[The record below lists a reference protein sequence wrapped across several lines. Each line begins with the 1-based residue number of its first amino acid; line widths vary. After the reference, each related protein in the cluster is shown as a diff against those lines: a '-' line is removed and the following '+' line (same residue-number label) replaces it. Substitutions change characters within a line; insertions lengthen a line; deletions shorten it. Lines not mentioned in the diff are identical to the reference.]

1 MYNLNIAVRIS
12 VEGLSVMSDTET
24 TTHSASQTPHPM
36 RWPALGLLGMAQL
49 MLILDITVV
58 AIALPHMGAELGL
71 DRAALT
77 WVVSGY
83 ALTFG
88 SLMLLGGRAA
98 DLFGPKR
105 VVLAGLA
112 IFTAASLAA
121 GLATGAPLLLAARI
135 AQGAGAA
142 MLSPAALSAVVRLF
156 DGDERNRALGIW
168 SALGGGGA
176 ALGVLVGGL
185 ITAGPGWAW
194 VFFVNV
200 PVGVIVFVLLA
211 WILPH
216 LPRAAAGSLDIPGAA
231 LVAAATGA
239 LIYALIRA
247 GDHGWVNAA
256 TIALVAAAAAAY
268 AAFAAWQRRAAA
280 PLMDLRLLGR
290 RPVVAGIFVIAVA
303 TALMVGVFF
312 LGSFYLQERQGHS
325 ALMTG
330 VLFLPVALLTMA
342 AATVAGTL
350 IGRMGARLLAVA
362 AMAVAAAGFLV
373 PVLWSGTTAMVTG
386 VSVAAAGLGALFV
399 VASTTALASVAPHEA
414 GVTSGIVSTF
424 HEFGASVGA
433 AAASTAAASSIA
445 VHTGVARAASGF
457 DNAFLAAT
465 GTAAASAVIAL
476 WLIPAKTK

>member
-1 MYNLNIAVRIS
+1 
-12 VEGLSVMSDTET
+12 MSDTET
-24 TTHSASQTPHPM
+24 TSPHAPGAPHPQ
-36 RWPALGLLGMAQL
+36 RWPVLGLLGLAQL

-58 AIALPHMGAELGL
+58 AIALPHMGTELGL

-83 ALTFG
+83 ALAFG

-98 DLFGPKR
+98 DLFGAKR
-105 VVLAGLA
+105 VVLAGL
-112 IFTAASLAA
+112 ILFTAASLAA
-121 GLATGAPLLLAARI
+121 GLATGAPLLLCARI

-142 MLSPAALSAVVRLF
+142 MLSPAALSVVVRLF

-176 ALGVLVGGL
+176 ALGVLLGGL

-200 PVGVIVFVLLA
+200 PVGLVVLVALA
-211 WILPH
+211 RILPD
-216 LPRAAAGSLDIPGAA
+216 LPRASSGSLDVPGAT
-231 LVAAATGA
+231 LVAAATSA

-247 GDHGWVNAA
+247 GDHGWLNAVSL
-256 TIALVAAAAAAY
+256 ALFAFAAVTY
-268 AAFAAWQRRAAA
+268 TAFAAWQRRASA

-290 RPVVAGIFVIAVA
+290 RPVTAGIFVIAVA

-312 LGSFYLQERQGHS
+312 LGSFYLQNHQGHG

-330 VLFLPVALLTMA
+330 VLFLPVALVTTA
-342 AATVAGTL
+342 AATAAGRV
-350 IGRMGARLLAVA
+350 IGPLGARVLAAVA
-362 AMAVAAAGFLV
+362 LLIAAAGLLV
-373 PVLWSGTTAMVTG
+373 PVLWSGTTAMVAG

-399 VASTTALASVAPHEA
+399 VASATVLGSVAPHEA

-424 HEFGASVGA
+424 HEFGAAAGAAAVSSA
-433 AAASTAAASSIA
+433 AAASIAGHTGATTAAGFDDAFLVA
-445 VHTGVARAASGF
+445 TGVAA
-457 DNAFLAAT
+457 L
-465 GTAAASAVIAL
+465 SAVLAM
-476 WLIPAKTK
+476 WLIPPKSE

>member
-1 MYNLNIAVRIS
+1 
-12 VEGLSVMSDTET
+12 MSDTET
-24 TTHSASQTPHPM
+24 TTTRAPDAPHPL
-36 RWPALGLLGMAQL
+36 RWTALGLLGLAQL

-58 AIALPHMGAELGL
+58 AIALPDMGTELDLG
-71 DRAALT
+71 RAALT

-112 IFTAASLAA
+112 VFTAASLAA

-135 AQGAGAA
+135 AQGVGAA
-142 MLSPAALSAVVRLF
+142 MLSPAALSVVVRLF

-176 ALGVLVGGL
+176 ALGVLLGGL

-194 VFFVNV
+194 VFFINV
-200 PVGVIVFVLLA
+200 PVGLVVLVSLA
-211 WILPH
+211 RILPS
-216 LPRAAAGSLDIPGAA
+216 LPRAASGSLDIPGAA

-247 GDHGWVNAA
+247 GDHGWLNTV
-256 TIALVAAAAAAY
+256 TVALVAASAVGY
-268 AAFAAWQRRAAA
+268 AAFALWQRRAAA

-290 RPVVAGIFVIAVA
+290 RVVAGTFVIAVT
-303 TALMVGVFF
+303 TALMVGAFF
-312 LGSFYLQERQGHS
+312 LGSFYLQNRQGHG

-342 AATVAGTL
+342 AAAASGRV
-350 IGRMGARLLAVA
+350 IGRLGARLLAVLA
-362 AMAVAAAGFLV
+362 LAIAAAGFLV

-399 VASTTALASVAPHEA
+399 VASATALASVAPHEA

-424 HEFGASVGA
+424 HEFGAAAGA
-433 AAASTAAASSIA
+433 AAVSSAAATSIA
-445 VHTGVARAASGF
+445 AHTSAQTASGF
-457 DNAFLAAT
+457 DDAFLVATSMAAV
-465 GTAAASAVIAL
+465 SAVIVL
-476 WLIPAKTK
+476 WLIPAKQQ

>member
-1 MYNLNIAVRIS
+1 
-12 VEGLSVMSDTET
+12 
-24 TTHSASQTPHPM
+24 
-36 RWPALGLLGMAQL
+36 
-49 MLILDITVV
+49 
-58 AIALPHMGAELGL
+58 
-71 DRAALT
+71 
-77 WVVSGY
+77 
-83 ALTFG
+83 
-88 SLMLLGGRAA
+88 
-98 DLFGPKR
+98 
-105 VVLAGLA
+105 
-112 IFTAASLAA
+112 
-121 GLATGAPLLLAARI
+121 
-135 AQGAGAA
+135 

>member
-1 MYNLNIAVRIS
+1 
-12 VEGLSVMSDTET
+12 MSGTET
-24 TTHSASQTPHPM
+24 TSTHVLGAPYPR
-36 RWPALGLLGMAQL
+36 RWPVLGLLGLAQL

-58 AIALPHMGAELGL
+58 AIALPDMGAELEL

-98 DLFGPKR
+98 DLFGAKR
-105 VVLAGLA
+105 IVLAGLA
-112 IFTAASLAA
+112 LFTAASLAA
-121 GLATGAPLLLAARI
+121 GLATGAPLLLTARI

-142 MLSPAALSAVVRLF
+142 MLSPAALSVVVRLF

-176 ALGVLVGGL
+176 ALGVLLGGL

-200 PVGVIVFVLLA
+200 PVGLVVLVVLTR
-211 WILPH
+211 ILPT
-216 LPRAAAGSLDIPGAA
+216 LPRAAAGSLDVPGAA

-239 LIYALIRA
+239 LIYALVRA
-247 GDHGWVNAA
+247 GDHGWLNALSLSLLA
-256 TIALVAAAAAAY
+256 FAAAAY
-268 AAFAAWQRRAAA
+268 AGFAAWQRRAPA
-280 PLMDLRLLGR
+280 PLMNLRLLGR

-312 LGSFYLQERQGHS
+312 LGSFYLQNHQGHG
-325 ALMTG
+325 ALTTG
-330 VLFLPVALLTMA
+330 LLFLPVTLLTMA
-342 AATVAGTL
+342 AATAAGRVIGL
-350 IGRMGARLLAVA
+350 IGARPLAAAALL
-362 AMAVAAAGFLV
+362 VAAAGFLV

-386 VSVAAAGLGALFV
+386 VSIAAAGLGALFV
-399 VASTTALASVAPHEA
+399 VASATALGSVAPHEA

-424 HEFGASVGA
+424 HEFGASAGA
-433 AAASTAAASSIA
+433 AAVSSAAAAGITA
-445 VHTGVARAASGF
+445 HTGATVSGF
-457 DNAFLAAT
+457 DDAFLVAA
-465 GTAAASAVIAL
+465 GVAAVSAVVAM
-476 WLIPAKTK
+476 WLIPSMNE

>member
-1 MYNLNIAVRIS
+1 
-12 VEGLSVMSDTET
+12 MSDTET
-24 TTHSASQTPHPM
+24 TTTHAPKEPHPL
-36 RWPALGLLGMAQL
+36 RWTALGLLGLAQL

-58 AIALPHMGAELGL
+58 AIALPHMGAELDL

-98 DLFGPKR
+98 DLFGAKQ

-112 IFTAASLAA
+112 VFTAASLAA
-121 GLATGAPLLLAARI
+121 GLATDAPLLLGARI

-142 MLSPAALSAVVRLF
+142 LLSPAALSVVVRLF

-176 ALGVLVGGL
+176 ALGVLLGGL

-200 PVGVIVFVLLA
+200 PVGLVVLVALA
-211 WILPH
+211 RILPP
-216 LPRAAAGSLDIPGAA
+216 LPRVATGSLDVPGAV

-247 GDHGWVNAA
+247 GDHGWLDAV
-256 TIALVAAAAAAY
+256 TLTLVAASAAAY
-268 AAFAAWQRRAAA
+268 AAFAAWQHRAAA
-280 PLMDLRLLGR
+280 PLMDLRLLSR
-290 RPVVAGIFVIAVA
+290 RPVVAGTFVIAVT
-303 TALMVGVFF
+303 TALMVGAFF
-312 LGSFYLQERQGHS
+312 LGSFYLQNHQGHG

-330 VLFLPVALLTMA
+330 VLFLPVALVTMA
-342 AATVAGTL
+342 AATTAGRV
-350 IGRMGARLLAVA
+350 IGRLGARSLAALALAVA
-362 AMAVAAAGFLV
+362 ASGFLL
-373 PVLWSGTTAMVTG
+373 PVLWSGTAAMVTG
-386 VSVAAAGLGALFV
+386 VSIAAAGLGALFV
-399 VASTTALASVAPHEA
+399 VAAATALSSVAPHEA
-414 GVTSGIVSTF
+414 GVASGIVSTF

-433 AAASTAAASSIA
+433 AAVSSAAASSIA
-445 VHTGVARAASGF
+445 VHTADQAASGF
-457 DNAFLAAT
+457 DDAFLVAT
-465 GTAAASAVIAL
+465 GVAALSAVIAL
-476 WLIPAKTK
+476 WLIPTKNT

>member
-1 MYNLNIAVRIS
+1 
-12 VEGLSVMSDTET
+12 MSDTET
-24 TTHSASQTPHPM
+24 TTRAPDAPHPL
-36 RWPALGLLGMAQL
+36 RRPVLGLLGLAQL

-58 AIALPHMGAELGL
+58 AIALPHMGADLDL

-105 VVLAGLA
+105 VVLTGLVV
-112 IFTAASLAA
+112 FTAASLAA
-121 GLATGAPLLLAARI
+121 GLADGAALLLTARI

-142 MLSPAALSAVVRLF
+142 MISPAALSIVVRLF

-176 ALGVLVGGL
+176 ALGVLLGGL
-185 ITAGPGWAW
+185 ITAGPGWTW

-200 PVGVIVFVLLA
+200 PVGLAVLVALA
-211 WILPH
+211 RMLPD
-216 LPRAAAGSLDIPGAA
+216 LPRAATGSLDIPGAA
-231 LVAAATGA
+231 LVAVATGA

-247 GDHGWVNAA
+247 GDHGWLDAV
-256 TIALVAAAAAAY
+256 TLVLAVAAAAAY

-290 RPVVAGIFVIAVA
+290 RPVVAGAFVIAVT
-303 TALMVGVFF
+303 TALMVGAFF
-312 LGSFYLQERQGHS
+312 LGSFYLQNLQGHG
-325 ALMTG
+325 ALTTG
-330 VLFLPVALLTMA
+330 VLFLPVALLTMV
-342 AATVAGTL
+342 AATVAGRV
-350 IGRMGARLLAVA
+350 IGLLGARLLATIA
-362 AMAVAAAGFLV
+362 LAVVGAGFLV
-373 PVLWSGTTAMVTG
+373 PVLWSGTVAMVSG

-399 VASTTALASVAPHEA
+399 AASATALAGVAPQEA

-433 AAASTAAASSIA
+433 AAVSSAAATSIA
-445 VHTGVARAASGF
+445 ARTGTPAAGFDDAFLVATGVAAV
-457 DNAFLAAT
+457 
-465 GTAAASAVIAL
+465 SAVIAL
-476 WLIPAKTK
+476 WLIPAKNARADRGGA

>member
-1 MYNLNIAVRIS
+1 
-12 VEGLSVMSDTET
+12 MSDAET
-24 TTHSASQTPHPM
+24 TTTRAPDAPHPL
-36 RWPALGLLGMAQL
+36 RWTALGLLGLAQL

-58 AIALPHMGAELGL
+58 AIALPDMGDELGL
-71 DRAALT
+71 GRATLT

-105 VVLAGLA
+105 IVLAGLA
-112 IFTAASLAA
+112 MFTGASLAA
-121 GLATGAPLLLAARI
+121 GLATGAPLLLTARS

-142 MLSPAALSAVVRLF
+142 MLSPAALSVVVRLF
-156 DGDERNRALGIW
+156 DGEERNRALGIW

-176 ALGVLVGGL
+176 ALGVLLGGL

-200 PVGVIVFVLLA
+200 PVGLIILLA
-211 WILPH
+211 LARILPS
-216 LPRAAAGSLDIPGAA
+216 LPRAGTGSLDIAGAV

-239 LIYALIRA
+239 LIYSLIRA
-247 GDHGWVNAA
+247 GDHGWLDLLTVALAA
-256 TIALVAAAAAAY
+256 SAAALY
-268 AAFAAWQRRAAA
+268 ASFAVRQRRAAA

-290 RPVVAGIFVIAVA
+290 RPVVAGTFVIAVT
-303 TALMVGVFF
+303 TALMVGAFF
-312 LGSFYLQERQGHS
+312 LGSFYLQNRQGHG

-342 AATVAGTL
+342 AAAAAGRV
-350 IGRMGARLLAVA
+350 IGRLGARLLAV
-362 AMAVAAAGFLV
+362 MSLAVAAAGFLV
-373 PVLWSGTTAMVTG
+373 PVLGSGTAAMVTG

-399 VASTTALASVAPHEA
+399 VASATALAGVAPHEA

-424 HEFGASVGA
+424 HEFGAAAGAAAVSSA
-433 AAASTAAASSIA
+433 AAASIAARTGAQTAA
-445 VHTGVARAASGF
+445 GF
-457 DNAFLAAT
+457 ENAFLVAA
-465 GTAAASAVIAL
+465 GLAAVSGVIAR
-476 WLIPAKTK
+476 WLIPAEHE

>member
-1 MYNLNIAVRIS
+1 
-12 VEGLSVMSDTET
+12 MSDTET
-24 TTHSASQTPHPM
+24 TGTHAPETPHPR
-36 RWPALGLLGMAQL
+36 RWPVLGLLGLAQL

-58 AIALPHMGAELGL
+58 AIALPHMGTELDL

-98 DLFGPKR
+98 DLFGAKR

-112 IFTAASLAA
+112 VFTAASLAA

-142 MLSPAALSAVVRLF
+142 LLSPAALSVVVRLF

-176 ALGVLVGGL
+176 ALGVLLGGL
-185 ITAGPGWAW
+185 LTAGPGWAW

-200 PVGVIVFVLLA
+200 PVGLIVLVVLA
-211 WILPH
+211 RILPR
-216 LPRAAAGSLDIPGAA
+216 LPRAASGPLDMPGAA

-247 GDHGWVNAA
+247 GDHGWLNAL
-256 TIALVAAAAAAY
+256 TLALFIFAAAAY
-268 AAFAAWQRRAAA
+268 TAFAAWQRRAAA

-312 LGSFYLQERQGHS
+312 LGSFYLQNHQNHG

-342 AATVAGTL
+342 AATAA
-350 IGRMGARLLAVA
+350 GRMLGRLGARSPAAVA
-362 AMAVAAAGFLV
+362 LLVAAAGFLV
-373 PVLWSGTTAMVTG
+373 PVLWSGTAAMVAG
-386 VSVAAAGLGALFV
+386 VSVTAAGLGALFV
-399 VASTTALASVAPHEA
+399 VASATALGSVAPHEA

-424 HEFGASVGA
+424 HEFGASAGA
-433 AAASTAAASSIA
+433 AAVSSAAAAGIA
-445 VHTGVARAASGF
+445 GHTGTRATSGF
-457 DNAFLAAT
+457 DDAFLLAA
-465 GTAAASAVIAL
+465 GVAALSAVIAL
-476 WLIPAKTK
+476 WLIPSRSE

>member
-1 MYNLNIAVRIS
+1 
-12 VEGLSVMSDTET
+12 MSDTET
-24 TTHSASQTPHPM
+24 TTTRAPDAPHPL
-36 RWPALGLLGMAQL
+36 RWPILGLLGLAQL

-58 AIALPHMGAELGL
+58 AIALPDMGAELDL

-98 DLFGPKR
+98 DLFGPKQ

-112 IFTAASLAA
+112 VFTTASLAA
-121 GLATGAPLLLAARI
+121 GLATGAPLLLVARI

-142 MLSPAALSAVVRLF
+142 MLSPAALSVVVRLF

-176 ALGVLVGGL
+176 ALGVLLGGL

-200 PVGVIVFVLLA
+200 PVGLIVLVSLA
-211 WILPH
+211 RILPR
-216 LPRAAAGSLDIPGAA
+216 LPRAGTGSLDIPGAA
-231 LVAAATGA
+231 LVAASTGA

-247 GDHGWVNAA
+247 GDHGWLNTV
-256 TIALVAAAAAAY
+256 TVALVLAAAVGY
-268 AAFAAWQRRAAA
+268 AAFALWQRRAAA

-290 RPVVAGIFVIAVA
+290 RPVVAGIFVIAVT
-303 TALMVGVFF
+303 TALMVGAFF
-312 LGSFYLQERQGHS
+312 LGSFYLQNLQGHG

-342 AATVAGTL
+342 AAAAAGRV
-350 IGRMGARLLAVA
+350 IGRLGARLLAVLSL
-362 AMAVAAAGFLV
+362 AVAAAGFLL

-399 VASTTALASVAPHEA
+399 VASATALATVAPHEA
-414 GVTSGIVSTF
+414 GVTSGVSAPSTS
-424 HEFGASVGA
+424 SVPRPEARPSPAPLPRA
-433 AAASTAAASSIA
+433 APPAPAPRAPRASTTRSS
-445 VHTGVARAASGF
+445 SP
-457 DNAFLAAT
+457 
-465 GTAAASAVIAL
+465 
-476 WLIPAKTK
+476 PAWPRSPPSSSCA

>member
-1 MYNLNIAVRIS
+1 
-12 VEGLSVMSDTET
+12 MSDTET
-24 TTHSASQTPHPM
+24 TSTHAPDAPHPL
-36 RWPALGLLGMAQL
+36 RWPVLGLLGLAQL

-58 AIALPHMGAELGL
+58 AIALPHMGAELDL

-112 IFTAASLAA
+112 VFTAASLAA
-121 GLATGAPLLLAARI
+121 GLATGAQLLLAARI

-142 MLSPAALSAVVRLF
+142 MLSPAALSVVVRLF

-176 ALGVLVGGL
+176 ALGVLLGGL

-200 PVGVIVFVLLA
+200 PVGLIVLVSLA
-211 WILPH
+211 RILPR
-216 LPRAAAGSLDIPGAA
+216 LPRAATGSLDVPGAA

-247 GDHGWVNAA
+247 GDHGWLDTV
-256 TIALVAAAAAAY
+256 TVVLVTFSAAAY

-280 PLMDLRLLGR
+280 PLMDLLLLGK
-290 RPVVAGIFVIAVA
+290 RPVVAGTFVIAVT
-303 TALMVGVFF
+303 TALMVGAFF
-312 LGSFYLQERQGHS
+312 LGSFYLQNHQGHG
-325 ALMTG
+325 ALTTG
-330 VLFLPVALLTMA
+330 VLFLPVALLTTA
-342 AATVAGTL
+342 AATTAGRV
-350 IGRMGARLLAVA
+350 IGHLGARTLAAVALAVA
-362 AMAVAAAGFLV
+362 AGGFLV

-386 VSVAAAGLGALFV
+386 VSIASAGLGALFV
-399 VASTTALASVAPHEA
+399 VASATALSSVAPHEA
-414 GVTSGIVSTF
+414 GVASGIVSTF

-433 AAASTAAASSIA
+433 AAVSSAAATSIA
-445 VHTGVARAASGF
+445 ARTGTQAASGF
-457 DNAFLAAT
+457 DDAFLVAT
-465 GTAAASAVIAL
+465 GVAALSAVIAL
-476 WLIPAKTK
+476 WLIPSRNE

>member
-1 MYNLNIAVRIS
+1 
-12 VEGLSVMSDTET
+12 MSDTET

-112 IFTAASLAA
+112 VFTAASLAA
-121 GLATGAPLLLAARI
+121 GLATGAPLLLTARI

-142 MLSPAALSAVVRLF
+142 MLSPAALSVVVRLF

-256 TIALVAAAAAAY
+256 TIALVSAAAAAY

-312 LGSFYLQERQGHS
+312 LGSFYLQEGQGHS

-342 AATVAGTL
+342 AATVSGTL

-399 VASTTALASVAPHEA
+399 VASTTALAGVAPHEA
-414 GVTSGIVSTF
+414 GVASGIVSTF

-433 AAASTAAASSIA
+433 AAASTAAATSIA
-445 VHTGVARAASGF
+445 VQAGMAQAASGF

-465 GTAAASAVIAL
+465 GMAAASAVVAL

>member
-1 MYNLNIAVRIS
+1 
-12 VEGLSVMSDTET
+12 MSDTET
-24 TTHSASQTPHPM
+24 TTTRAPDAPHPL
-36 RWPALGLLGMAQL
+36 RWTALGLLGLAQL

-58 AIALPHMGAELGL
+58 AIALPDMGTELDLG
-71 DRAALT
+71 RAALT

-112 IFTAASLAA
+112 VFTAASLAA
-121 GLATGAPLLLAARI
+121 GLATGAPLLLTARI
-135 AQGAGAA
+135 AQGVGAA
-142 MLSPAALSAVVRLF
+142 MLSPAALSVVVRLF

-176 ALGVLVGGL
+176 ALGVLLGGL

-200 PVGVIVFVLLA
+200 PVGLGVLVLLA
-211 WILPH
+211 RILPS
-216 LPRAAAGSLDIPGAA
+216 LPRAASGSLDVPGAV

-239 LIYALIRA
+239 LIYALIRV
-247 GDHGWVNAA
+247 GDHGWLNIV
-256 TIALVAAAAAAY
+256 TVALFAVSAAAY
-268 AAFAAWQRRAAA
+268 AAFALWQRRAAA
-280 PLMDLRLLGR
+280 PLTDLRLLGR
-290 RPVVAGIFVIAVA
+290 RPVVAGIFVIAVT
-303 TALMVGVFF
+303 TALMVGAFF
-312 LGSFYLQERQGHS
+312 LGSFYLQNLQGHG

-342 AATVAGTL
+342 AAAASGRV
-350 IGRMGARLLAVA
+350 IGRLGARLLAVVSLA
-362 AMAVAAAGFLV
+362 IAAAGFLV

-386 VSVAAAGLGALFV
+386 VSAVAAGLGGLFV
-399 VASTTALASVAPHEA
+399 VASATALASVAPHEA

-424 HEFGASVGA
+424 HEFGASAGA
-433 AAASTAAASSIA
+433 AAVSSAAATSIA
-445 VHTGVARAASGF
+445 AHTSAQSASGF
-457 DNAFLAAT
+457 DDAFLVAT
-465 GTAAASAVIAL
+465 GMAAVSAVIVL
-476 WLIPAKTK
+476 WLIPAKQQ